1 VLRPDATRELA
12 EPKGRRTRYFGPP
25 RVAIC
30 WEPPPE
36 RPMWL
41 VGHLPYGEDM
51 GEDRYVV
58 RHPSVT
64 IEAAAALTNVEVGT
78 IREWARRGSIQVDER
93 GDMSVVQLEEVKK
106 LAERQRTSRYRALRD
121 RLKDAEGAEG
131 SADLV
136 NIADLQ
142 ESARERNKR

>member
-1 VLRPDATRELA
+1 
-12 EPKGRRTRYFGPP
+12 
-25 RVAIC
+25 
-30 WEPPPE
+30 
-36 RPMWL
+36 MWL

-131 SADLV
+131 SADVV